1 FPSPPV
7 LVTMKRDGK
16 AVDAVAQATKQGF
29 VYVFDRVTGKPL
41 FPIEYRKYP
50 SSTLEGEVTA
60 ETQPLPTKPAPF
72 ARQLLTEDLLTN
84 RTPEAHKAAL
94 ESFRTFRSG
103 GQFVP
108 FTVGQDTVVFPGFD
122 GGAEW
127 GGSAFDP
134 DTALLYVNANE
145 MAWTG
150 SLAPTPRDPAVEP
163 SAAGSNPEYRFTGY
177 KKFLDPDGYPAIA
190 PPWGTL

>member
-1 FPSPPV
+1 MQSP
-7 LVTMKRDGK
+7 R
-16 AVDAVAQATKQGF
+16 ATKQGF

-50 SSTLEGEVTA
+50 GSTLEGEVTA

-84 RTPEAHKAAL
+84 RTPEAHQWAL
-94 ESFRTFRSG
+94 DQFRKFRSE

-108 FTVGQDTVVFPGFD
+108 LSMEETVVFPGFD

-134 DTALLYVNANE
+134 ESGFLFVNANDL
-145 MAWTG
+145 AWTSSLVENKAG
-150 SLAPTPRDPAVEP
+150 GSARAMYLSNCGVCHGDSLA
-163 SAAGSNPEYRFTGY
+163 G
-177 KKFLDPDGYPAIA
+177 A
-190 PPWGTL
+190 PPQIPSLVNIGAKLDARPVVH